1 MIKNRSS
8 IRRSVKFTLSSIIIF
23 LVSVFAAYCQ
33 QTPKMNMD
41 TSVTNEKGM
50 KDKKGMKDMQNQM
63 MLPMPFFTHMA
74 MPLKVGSFNLRA
86 ALLPTQIDGKT
97 TTEFNA
103 QFTTGL
109 SKTVGLFLGG
119 SGAFDGPTLEAM
131 VQFLVW
137 KSKNGMNAFSPII
150 EFEFPLA
157 KDAERKVYTLVGFA
171 TTISNSKIAFNQV
184 LHYSP
189 LEDLAEGSVSLVAK
203 VSNRIFIVTEISG
216 ITQKGEGPIFNLL
229 GGVKI
234 KLNKNFMLGIGYQ
247 HPLTSNREFSSQYII
262 QPDISWKR

>member
-1 MIKNRSS
+1 
-8 IRRSVKFTLSSIIIF
+8 
-23 LVSVFAAYCQ
+23 
-33 QTPKMNMD
+33 
-41 TSVTNEKGM
+41 
-50 KDKKGMKDMQNQM
+50 
-63 MLPMPFFTHMA
+63 MA
-74 MPLKVGSFNLRA
+74 MPLEVGSFNLRA
-86 ALLPTQIDGKT
+86 ALLPTQMDGKT
-97 TTEFNA
+97 TTEFNV

-109 SKTVGLFLGG
+109 SKVVGLFLGAE
-119 SGAFDGPTLEAM
+119 GAFDGPTLEAM
-131 VQFLVW
+131 FQFLVW

-189 LEDLAEGSVSLVAK
+189 LEDLAEGSISLVAK
-203 VSNRIFIVTEISG
+203 VSNRIFLVAEISG
-216 ITQKGEGPIFNLL
+216 VTQKGEGPIFNLL

-234 KLNKNFMLGIGYQ
+234 KLNKNFMIGIGYQ